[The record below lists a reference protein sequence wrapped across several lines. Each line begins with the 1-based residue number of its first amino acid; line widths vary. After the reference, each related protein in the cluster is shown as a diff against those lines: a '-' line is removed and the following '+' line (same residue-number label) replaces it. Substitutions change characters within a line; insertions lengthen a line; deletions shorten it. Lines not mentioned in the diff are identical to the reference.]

1 MKLRGERKKKLKTSL
16 PSKSP
21 TTRNNLVTKASALCI
36 PFHSQQQS
44 PSTQQKKITNPTKN
58 KKIKILYAQ
67 LTNQDTPRV
76 IIF

>member
-16 PSKSP
+16 PSKNP

-44 PSTQQKKITNPTKN
+44 PTTKQKKITNPT
-58 KKIKILYAQ
+58 
-67 LTNQDTPRV
+67 
-76 IIF
+76 